1 MRTIVAVL
9 ALLAIGLG
17 GSGWGSAHAQAWPT
31 KPVHLIVP
39 FPPGGAA
46 DVIGRLLAQRLS
58 EPLGQQVIIENRAGA
73 SGNIGAEAVAKA
85 AGDGH
90 TLLMAALTSHSIN
103 YTLERKSLR
112 YDLQRDLS
120 PINIVA
126 TVPFVVVVHPSVPA
140 RSIAELIA
148 HARSR
153 PAAVSYGSSG
163 AGSPQRLAA
172 EMFKLRAGIDMLHV
186 PYKGSAQVVTD
197 LIGGHVLVGF
207 ESLPAAL
214 PHIRA
219 GKLRPLAV
227 TTARRLPTLAEV
239 PTMAESGLPDFEVSS
254 AFGVLAPAATPGPII
269 ERLHGELARI
279 VQLPEFQDKLAQQ
292 GALAISMTSEQAA
305 RHIRSEIA
313 MWAKVIGEANVKPD

>member
-1 MRTIVAVL
+1 M
-9 ALLAIGLG
+9 
-17 GSGWGSAHAQAWPT
+17 
-31 KPVHLIVP
+31 
-39 FPPGGAA
+39 
-46 DVIGRLLAQRLS
+46 
-58 EPLGQQVIIENRAGA
+58 
-73 SGNIGAEAVAKA
+73 
-85 AGDGH
+85 
-90 TLLMAALTSHSIN
+90 
-103 YTLERKSLR
+103 
-112 YDLQRDLS
+112 
-120 PINIVA
+120 
-126 TVPFVVVVHPSVPA
+126 PFVVVVHPSVPA
-140 RSIAELIA
+140 RSIVELIA

-153 PAAVSYGSSG
+153 PAGVSYGSSG

-214 PHIRA
+214 PPIRA

-227 TTARRLPTLAEV
+227 MTAQRLPTLAEV

-254 AFGVLAPAATPGPII
+254 TFGVLAPAATPGPII

-292 GALAISMTSEQAA
+292 GALAISMTSEQAG

-313 MWAKVIGEANVKPD
+313 MWAKVIGEANVKLD